1 MAGPTGT
8 LDSVSPSTRPA
19 FLLRRASEVGVVLS
33 VFCLSSLAAAAP
45 LPPSTGSL
53 LPSTFQGG
61 DGNQTDSASLTDW
74 QGLAAANR
82 VNHSPDP
89 NAQDTAFVAG
99 SNEDQPVLWDLTTEA
114 GGVNPAKSNILDA
127 WEVSD
132 PLGGDVFVYLAF
144 ARESAQLLARAGT
157 TYLTF
162 ELNHDARLWNNG
174 RADIP
179 CRTTGDVLVSYQA
192 TGNDVSVILQRW
204 VTNTWDDASG
214 CARTGHLEDYAAF
227 TPNVDAQGAVNEAD
241 IATYLPG
248 LLNSTIP
255 SERFGETSL
264 NLSRLMTAGF
274 DKPCFSFG
282 SIWMHSRSSLS
293 DSANMQDYLGPR
305 PLAVR
310 TCSASGTKFHDAN
323 ANGRRDAGEPGLP
336 RWMIWADY
344 DDDGVR
350 DANEPFEY
358 TDNEGQYVINDI
370 RPPDGTYMLR
380 ETLSSKKARQQARAA
395 S

>member
-1 MAGPTGT
+1 M
-8 LDSVSPSTRPA
+8 SPSTRPA
-19 FLLRRASEVGVVLS
+19 FLLRRASEVAVLLS
-33 VFCLSSLAAAAP
+33 VFCISSLAAAAP

-89 NAQDTAFVAG
+89 SAQDTAFVGG
-99 SNEDQPVLWDLTTEA
+99 SSEDQPVLWDLTTEP

-227 TPNVDAQGAVNEAD
+227 TPNVDAQGAVNEPD

-248 LLNSTIP
+248 FYQRHDSFRALRRGLAEPEPADDGGLRQALLLLRVDLDALTVLAIGV
-255 SERFGETSL
+255 GEH
-264 NLSRLMTAGF
+264 A
-274 DKPCFSFG
+274 
-282 SIWMHSRSSLS
+282 
-293 DSANMQDYLGPR
+293 
-305 PLAVR
+305 
-310 TCSASGTKFHDAN
+310 
-323 ANGRRDAGEPGLP
+323 GLP
-336 RWMIWADY
+336 RSEAARSTNVLRVGDEVPRRQRQRPTRRGRAWPAAL
-344 DDDGVR
+344 DDLGRLRRRRRSRRQRAVR
-350 DANEPFEY
+350 ATP
-358 TDNEGQYVINDI
+358 TTRVS
-370 RPPDGTYMLR
+370 T
-380 ETLSSKKARQQARAA
+380 
-395 S
+395 

>member
-1 MAGPTGT
+1 M
-8 LDSVSPSTRPA
+8 SPSTRPA
-19 FLLRRASEVGVVLS
+19 FFLRRASEVAVLLC
-33 VFCLSSLAAAAP
+33 VFCVSSLAAAAP

-53 LPSTFQGG
+53 PPSTFQGG

-89 NAQDTAFVAG
+89 NAQDTAFVGG
-99 SNEDQPVLWDLTTEA
+99 SSEDQPVLWDLTTEP

-144 ARESAQLLARAGT
+144 ARESAQLPARARAAT

-227 TPNVDAQGAVNEAD
+227 TPNVDAQGAVNDPD

-248 LLNSTIP
+248 FYNGTIP
-255 SERFGETSL
+255 SERFGEASL

-274 DKPCFSFG
+274 NKPCFSFG

-293 DSANMQDYLGPR
+293 ESANMQDYLGPR

-344 DDDGVR
+344 DDNGVR
-350 DANEPFEY
+350 D
-358 TDNEGQYVINDI
+358 GQ
-370 RPPDGTYMLR
+370 
-380 ETLSSKKARQQARAA
+380 RAVRA
-395 S
+395 HG